1 MNYRIWVSYHQ
12 DEQIALFD
20 LKSDDHHVLYPT
32 HRNVEGRSIN
42 ELNPV
47 YSEMVTM
54 WHVWQN
60 DVKSDVVGFE
70 HYRRHLH
77 VTTVPKK
84 GECQVLSI
92 RNFGSQTLYEQYA
105 QWHNRRDM
113 DLLLEILDE
122 RYGKDNAYGRHI
134 RVGHT
139 LIANCTFLMRWTDF
153 VKMCEYLFPLLEEFG
168 RRCGMTDGLGTLEE
182 WTRKAERDFAGRKTI
197 YQRRV
202 VSFLAERLISAWI
215 DKHLKWWNGIT
226 AAIVHYNTPELTAAA
241 IRSLEKHTPGCKV
254 VVFDNSDQQPFE
266 VGDCCGTANIT
277 VIDNTKSQVIDFEAL
292 LAQYPDKEQTDVRKS
307 NFGSTKHA
315 ASVDKLMEILPDGFV
330 LMDSDVLITK
340 NIRPLIDRTV
350 AAVGT
355 EQIKDGIP
363 LLQPFLCWLNVPIL
377 REHGISYF
385 DGQHMWALTP
395 GNRWDTGAWL
405 LHQIRKLRLPWKAV
419 NIWEYVIHLGH
430 GSWRDR
436 EAKVWL
442 EKNKELWK

>member
-1 MNYRIWVSYHQ
+1 MNYRIWVSYHK

-20 LKSDDHHVLYPT
+20 LKSDEHHVLYPT

-77 VTTVPKK
+77 VTTVPRK
-84 GECQVLSI
+84 GECQVLSV
-92 RNFGSQTLYEQYA
+92 RRFEDQTLYEQYA

-113 DLLLEILDE
+113 DLMLDILDE

-134 RVGHT
+134 REGHT

-168 RRCGMTDGLGTLEE
+168 RRCGMTDGLGTLGE
-182 WTRKAERDFAGRKTI
+182 WTEKAVRDFDGRKTT

-215 DKHLKWWNGIT
+215 DLHLQWYNGI
-226 AAIVHYNTPELTAAA
+226 
-241 IRSLEKHTPGCKV
+241 
-254 VVFDNSDQQPFE
+254 
-266 VGDCCGTANIT
+266 
-277 VIDNTKSQVIDFEAL
+277 
-292 LAQYPDKEQTDVRKS
+292 
-307 NFGSTKHA
+307 
-315 ASVDKLMEILPDGFV
+315 
-330 LMDSDVLITK
+330 
-340 NIRPLIDRTV
+340 TV

-355 EQIKDGIP
+355 EQVKDGIP
-363 LLQPFLCWLNVPIL
+363 LLQPFLCWLNVPML
-377 REHGISYF
+377 REHGIRYF

-405 LHQIRKLRLPWKAV
+405 LHQIRKLRLRWRAV
-419 NIWEYVIHLGH
+419 DIWEYVIHFGH
-430 GSWRDR
+430 GSWRERD
-436 EAKVWL
+436 AQGWL
-442 EKNKELWK
+442 NQNKELWI